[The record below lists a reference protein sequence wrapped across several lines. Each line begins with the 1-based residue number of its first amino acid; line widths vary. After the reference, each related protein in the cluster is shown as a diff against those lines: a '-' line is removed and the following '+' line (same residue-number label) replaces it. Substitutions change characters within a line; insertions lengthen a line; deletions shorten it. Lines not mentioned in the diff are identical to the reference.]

1 MERVENIGFGEL
13 KLIQNP
19 EAFCYG
25 IDAVILSDFA
35 NSIYPDFRNAVD
47 LCTGTGIV
55 PFILSHKNSSAELT
69 GVDVQ
74 ASSIDMARRSC
85 EMNGLED
92 RVHFACSDILEM
104 DMSISGKSVDMV
116 TCNPPYFAKG
126 GAIPS
131 SNAEKFI
138 ARHETTATVEDFIKA
153 AAGLLKG
160 KGHFFMVHRPSRLVD
175 IFYFCRKYG
184 LEPKDI
190 RFVVPKAGQTPN
202 IVLIHCS
209 AGGGRELK
217 YMKNLCVY
225 NDDGSYTEEIEC
237 IYERK

>member
-19 EAFCYG
+19 DAFCYG

-35 NSIYPDFRNAVD
+35 NSIYPEFRNVVD
-47 LCTGTGIV
+47 LCTGTGII
-55 PFILSHKNSSAELT
+55 PFILSHKNGSAQFT
-69 GVDVQ
+69 GIDVQ
-74 ASSIDMARRSC
+74 ESSIDMAQRSC
-85 EMNGLED
+85 EMNGLEA
-92 RVHFACSDILEM
+92 RLRFACSDILEM
-104 DMSISGKSVDMV
+104 DEGFFADDVDMV
-116 TCNPPYFAKG
+116 TCNPPYFVKG
-126 GAIPS
+126 GAIPN
-131 SNAEKFI
+131 SNAKKFI

-153 AAGLLKG
+153 AAKLLKG

-175 IFYFCRKYG
+175 IFHFCRKYG

-190 RFVVPKAGQTPN
+190 RYVVPKADEIPN
-202 IVLIHCS
+202 IVLIHCT

-217 YMKNLCVY
+217 HMRNLCVY
-225 NDDGSYTEEIEC
+225 NQDGSYTDEIES